1 MLSLITIRIL
11 LILPPVVFG
20 KVKTINL
27 RKLPLYLQEYA
38 NSSIDYETCDP
49 TDPHDYYDPDYGEEQ
64 CYYESYK
71 TWRSIEEEFP
81 GVRSCCPFHGHIS
94 RADCRGRDRNGR
106 ETKFEKAEVCLRP
119 AEGEAT
125 QIAGKINLKC
135 RTENEILKGVY
146 SSNWKIWKHKG
157 VLKREAKL
165 IKVDDNKQVLQIG
178 EKKYINFCFG
188 IKCDSN
194 GENFEIHYEACER
207 KIVGKKCCG
216 NITLV

>member
-1 MLSLITIRIL
+1 MFSLITIRIL

-64 CYYESYK
+64 CYYKSYK

-94 RADCRGRDRNGR
+94 RADCRGRDRNRR

-125 QIAGKINLKC
+125 QIAGKISQPSAC
-135 RTENEILKGVY
+135 
-146 SSNWKIWKHKG
+146 
-157 VLKREAKL
+157 
-165 IKVDDNKQVLQIG
+165 QVP
-178 EKKYINFCFG
+178 
-188 IKCDSN
+188 S
-194 GENFEIHYEACER
+194 
-207 KIVGKKCCG
+207 G
-216 NITLV
+216 N

>member
-64 CYYESYK
+64 CYYKSYK

-94 RADCRGRDRNGR
+94 RADCRGRDRNRR

-146 SSNWKIWKHKG
+146 WKIWKHKG

-165 IKVDDNKQVLQIG
+165 IKVNDNKQVLQIG
-178 EKKYINFCFG
+178 ETKYTNFCFG

-207 KIVGKKCCG
+207 KIVGKTCCG